1 MEQAECILEDV
12 RRFIVCGGMVGWVY
26 TIVRTTSAGRQKVR
40 TWFFIYFFQN
50 KCKHSVEDNSCNIQN
65 ISAIV
70 GNVKYLKKISMIKE
84 NVKNNNKQFLHSTT
98 QDCAASYLQLY
109 TGTNV
114 QISSEVFSTSTE
126 EWMLITHP
134 KRKLIIFSRSNF
146 HEDSRTAVLGNW
158 VLLFHT

>member
-1 MEQAECILEDV
+1 MH
-12 RRFIVCGGMVGWVY
+12 FGGCKTIYCMWGDGGVGVY
-26 TIVRTTSAGRQKVR
+26 NSENYKCWEAKGKNLI
-40 TWFFIYFFQN
+40 FYLFFQN

-126 EWMLITHP
+126 E
-134 KRKLIIFSRSNF
+134 
-146 HEDSRTAVLGNW
+146 
-158 VLLFHT
+158 